1 MPPGMTALA
10 MTPSSAHLRLAS
22 SANSTFPV
30 FDRPSENLT
39 WRTAAQQSAY
49 VRLEV
54 RHPLADRSAS
64 SGTSV
69 STTPTIDP
77 MAALAN
83 PVWLGR

>member
-1 MPPGMTALA
+1 MQQCP
-10 MTPSSAHLRLAS
+10 HHC
-22 SANSTFPV
+22 
-30 FDRPSENLT
+30 
-39 WRTAAQQSAY
+39 AAIAY